1 MAHCG
6 SSSGNLAQGGRQIG
20 GSEVG
25 RVLAAV
31 PGARRHTRHT
41 TQTSQQHA
49 SIELDQWAQT
59 SHRLGSRTTVKAWR
73 QHVHNAA
80 I

>member
-6 SSSGNLAQGGRQIG
+6 SSSGNLAQGGRQIRG
-20 GSEVG
+20 GQ
-25 RVLAAV
+25 
-31 PGARRHTRHT
+31 HTIVIVEKE
-41 TQTSQQHA
+41 QQQHA
-49 SIELDQWAQT
+49 SIESDQWAQM
-59 SHRLGSRTTVKAWR
+59 SHRFGSRTTVKAWR